1 MAENPRSRIPV
12 PIQRNVQRQNRT
24 LAELRIINEIRE
36 FRVVVNA
43 RLDGVDGRLD
53 GVDGRLDGVN
63 ARLDGVDGRLDGVDG
78 RLDGVNARLDPFILE
93 QQGINE
99 TATARLN
106 GIEARCFRGLG
117 GGAAVNEQPNYGG
130 NEVQLEEVGGVRISP
145 GSSLEVNLSGGS
157 GSTNTTTSG
166 SASPRLIV
174 RSCCCSKKKLLTK
187 KPKKRLYPGAFVFK
201 PNKLKTL
208 FRNMHVSVRCEN
220 VSEAGENEGKKR
232 VVSVQFIKELAKC
245 PFGTII
251 YEMGHSFVHSPV
263 CEEMLFLK
271 RILWFAGA
279 LNKSILLHDDFD
291 FGKLGTLELT
301 GTPLHS
307 NFVSI
312 LDFQKKQ
319 VALLVMSLPQQQ
331 QNRQM
336 FGCFLVG
343 LEDELLKSAKAGTSK
358 LNQLHGCEHKC
369 QFIGILGQSSF
380 FDPEIVGECK
390 DARLVY
396 LSKICGG
403 EQNSESFDACLSDE
417 GIQKDVVRDENYLNI
432 LRQICFFIPEWRP
445 FAQQALFGGQQ
456 RGQTFDLL
464 NNQQQST
471 TSKTTLNFVPTDTT
485 TPCSVSLMDFRM

>member
-1 MAENPRSRIPV
+1 MVGDPHSRIPV

-53 GVDGRLDGVN
+53 GV
-63 ARLDGVDGRLDGVDG
+63 
-78 RLDGVNARLDPFILE
+78 NARLDPFILE

-106 GIEARCFRGLG
+106 GIEARCFCGLEG
-117 GGAAVNEQPNYGG
+117 RPVVNEQPNYGG

-232 VVSVQFIKELAKC
+232 VVSVQFIKELAKL
-245 PFGTII
+245 
-251 YEMGHSFVHSPV
+251 
-263 CEEMLFLK
+263 EMLFLK
-271 RILWFAGA
+271 RILWSAGA

-358 LNQLHGCEHKC
+358 LNQLLSCEHKC

-417 GIQKDVVRDENYLNI
+417 GIQKDVVRDENYFNI
-432 LRQICFFIPEWRP
+432 LRQICLFIPEWRP
-445 FAQQALFGGQQ
+445 VAQQALFGGQQ
-456 RGQTFDLL
+456 RGQTLDLL
-464 NNQQQST
+464 NNQQQSSNT
-471 TSKTTLNFVPTDTT
+471 TSKTTLNFVPTDTST
-485 TPCSVSLMDFRM
+485 SVSMMDFHALMKLNKAEAVQKIPAFALLEFSDNLKEFGCSYDALDLVEK